1 MTQKIYLTLL
11 LGSTLIFS
19 SVLNGFSSE
28 PQYQKIVVSTKFH
41 SEGAAVGDFNQDK
54 QLDIVS
60 GHFWYE
66 GPDFQKSHPIYEAED
81 NFDPEGYSN
90 SFVLF
95 TDDFNGDGWIDVLV
109 CPHPG
114 VTGYWYEN
122 PQNAEKLWDAHEAS
136 IELGNESQAWQDVD
150 GDGQNDLIFNRNG
163 FYGFATF
170 DQNKATEPWTFHPV
184 SEQNDKYQRYYHGNG
199 CGDLNGDGRVDLLEM
214 DGWFEQPE
222 NVNDKWPFHP
232 FKFSDAASNILVY
245 DVDNDG
251 LNDIIT
257 ALHCHLYG
265 LAWFK
270 QIRDETGKIDFVKNI
285 IIPTEP
291 GDDFFP
297 KVSQLHA
304 MELADFN
311 GDGVLDFVTGKRFWA
326 HGSKGDVAANDP
338 ALLIWF
344 ENQCKADGSVEFVP
358 HLIDDDSGVGTQVT
372 VHDLNG
378 DNVPDII
385 VGNKKGTF
393 VFLSK

>member
-1 MTQKIYLTLL
+1 MTQKNYLILL
-11 LGSTLIFS
+11 LGATLIFS

-28 PQYQKIVVSTKFH
+28 PQYQKIIVSTKFH
-41 SEGAAVGDFNQDK
+41 SEGAAVGDFNQDN

-60 GHFWYE
+60 GHYWYE
-66 GPDFQKSHPIYEAED
+66 GPDFQKSHQIYEAED

-95 TDDFNGDGWIDVLV
+95 TDDFNGDGWTDVLI

-122 PQNAEKLWDAHEAS
+122 PQNAEKLWTAHEAS
-136 IELGNESQAWQDVD
+136 IELGNESQTWRDID
-150 GDGQNDLIFNRNG
+150 GDGQNDLIFNRIG

-184 SEQNDKYQRYYHGNG
+184 SEYNDKYQRYYHGNG
-199 CGDLNGDGRVDLLEM
+199 CGDLNGDGRVDLIEM

-270 QIRDETGKIDFVKNI
+270 QVRDETGKIDFVKNI

-291 GDDFFP
+291 DDDFFP
-297 KVSQLHA
+297 KVSQLHS

-326 HGSKGDVAANDP
+326 HGSKGDIAANDP
-338 ALLIWF
+338 ALLLWF
-344 ENQCKADGSVEFVP
+344 ENKRKADGSVEFVP